1 MTTHDAWASSAE
13 TDGASRDLRM
23 DEATA
28 HQLVDE
34 LITLASSMFGLLQP
48 HPGSNLATAAFAA
61 DAGPAS
67 PKTPSIQDPASVVS
81 VAIPV
86 EPVVAVNVPESWTQH
101 EPDAEATEDDP
112 AVPPAALNVPA
123 LDVPALVVPSLA
135 VPSLAVPELAEI
147 ADLPSASPV
156 LSLVERLE
164 VPELDGLDKLDQRES
179 ELDQRGPDAREPEAR
194 PSLAL
199 LSEIAFLDE

>member
-1 MTTHDAWASSAE
+1 MTVHDAWASSAE

-48 HPGSNLATAAFAA
+48 HPGSNLGTAAFAA

-67 PKTPSIQDPASVVS
+67 PEAPSIQDPASVVS

-86 EPVVAVNVPESWTQH
+86 EPVAVAVPQSWAAPEAAAETEVEAIDD
-101 EPDAEATEDDP
+101 EPE
-112 AVPPAALNVPA
+112 VPPEALE
-123 LDVPALVVPSLA
+123 VPSLA
-135 VPSLAVPELAEI
+135 VPSLAVPELAQV

-164 VPELDGLDKLDQRES
+164 VPELDGLDGLDKLDQRES
-179 ELDQRGPDAREPEAR
+179 ELDQRGPEPDAREPEAR